1 MVFQWYFAFFA
12 LQSIVTF
19 SSIIFYVG
27 LCPSDSYD
35 EGVAD
40 MICDGIYD
48 LLNVVKKIY
57 FEKNDTK
64 KVIYLI
70 AYFLEGVE
78 PMFLCILMELECLL
92 LGMI

>member
-1 MVFQWYFAFFA
+1 MILPEGGFEKPP
-12 LQSIVTF
+12 
-19 SSIIFYVG
+19 
-27 LCPSDSYD
+27 PSLNR
-35 EGVAD
+35 VK
-40 MICDGIYD
+40 
-48 LLNVVKKIY
+48 LNVVKKIY
-57 FEKNDTK
+57 FEKNDAK